1 MEPDTISRLSLALLL
16 VTGLALTAYFGTA
29 AWRISEAGDADI
41 VSGMPP
47 ALESGWHARPAST
60 DQQMIPSSSR

>member
-1 MEPDTISRLSLALLL
+1 MSRLSLALLL

-41 VSGMPP
+41 MNMPP
-47 ALESGWHARPAST
+47 ALESGWHAHPTNR
-60 DQQMIPSSSR
+60 

>member
-1 MEPDTISRLSLALLL
+1 MEPDLVSRLSLALLL

-41 VSGMPP
+41 MNMPP
-47 ALESGWHARPAST
+47 ALESGWHAHPTNR
-60 DQQMIPSSSR
+60 

>member
-1 MEPDTISRLSLALLL
+1 MSRLSLALLL

-41 VSGMPP
+41 VSSMPP
-47 ALESGWHARPAST
+47 ALDTGWHAHPTSK
-60 DQQMIPSSSR
+60 

>member
-29 AWRISEAGDADI
+29 AWRISEAGDTD
-41 VSGMPP
+41 VVGSMPP
-47 ALESGWHARPAST
+47 ALESGWHAHPTSK
-60 DQQMIPSSSR
+60 

>member
-1 MEPDTISRLSLALLL
+1 MEPDSMSRLSLALLL

-41 VSGMPP
+41 GTTIPP
-47 ALESGWHARPAST
+47 ALESGWHAHPTSK
-60 DQQMIPSSSR
+60 

>member
-1 MEPDTISRLSLALLL
+1 MEPDSMSRLSLALLL

-41 VSGMPP
+41 VNSSMPP
-47 ALESGWHARPAST
+47 VFDTGWHARAT
-60 DQQMIPSSSR
+60 AR

>member
-1 MEPDTISRLSLALLL
+1 MSRLSLALLL

-41 VSGMPP
+41 VTRTPP
-47 ALESGWHARPAST
+47 ALQSGWHEHPISK
-60 DQQMIPSSSR
+60 